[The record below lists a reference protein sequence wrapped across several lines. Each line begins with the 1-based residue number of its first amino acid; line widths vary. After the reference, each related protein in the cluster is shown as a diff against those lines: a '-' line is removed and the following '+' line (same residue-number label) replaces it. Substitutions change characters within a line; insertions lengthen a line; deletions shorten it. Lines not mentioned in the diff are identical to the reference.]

1 MAQPSVDR
9 SSRIVTMPAREG
21 RPGSEDDVIARQI
34 DELERVSSEER
45 DRRLGMNWIRD
56 MKDFYNLVSPNATAN
71 MTPTFRPRI
80 SIPEL
85 QTLVLNE
92 ATDLTSDSPK
102 VYILKGDRRETDRE
116 KVFQANWRQGLY
128 NNRIL
133 DAVIWSMLCNV
144 GWLQI
149 GFAPTTRGGR
159 GSIWMEAR
167 DPESVFPDP
176 AATCAAD
183 MQWLILEDY
192 LYIDQVKRMWPERGS
207 MVRPRYSAS
216 RQEDYAA
223 GFDMPP
229 GPMSVVGGL
238 PNQKIYNDSR
248 VKLRHLFI
256 FDNAVESIRDEI
268 GSSFNTDILVTPKFR
283 PKYPGGR
290 WVVECEGIILADGPN
305 WCPKLPDDELGTFPC
320 VPVRALPGLYTL
332 WGPPPVK
339 FSQGLQETAERMYSQ
354 VYENAIRLNNGIW
367 FIHNDTGID
376 IDSFGGLPGEVQIIN
391 QGSQVPQPVYP
402 GQMPESFTKLPQ
414 ALMLM
419 QKQLQGFTPARS
431 GEPSQ
436 GNVSADLF
444 DASVFQSQYLT
455 RLRGRLLAES
465 IQRSAQIIY
474 YMMARFMTQEQSFTQ
489 LLPGGGGVA
498 SHKWTP
504 VVAAQA
510 YDVYL
515 DPGSISPISGA
526 SLRSI
531 MLGLAKAGMVP
542 TKALL
547 ESLDIPGGAELAE
560 QVEQQQALA
569 ALAKLKRPR

>member
-1 MAQPSVDR
+1 MGTMHN
-9 SSRIVTMPAREG
+9 RIVTMPFRES
-21 RPGSEDDVIARQI
+21 RPGTVDDTLSRQI

-56 MKDFYNLVSPNATAN
+56 MKDFYNLVAPNATAN

-80 SIPEL
+80 NIPEL

-102 VYILKGDRRETDRE
+102 VYIIKDDKRDAARE

-133 DAVIWSMLCNV
+133 EAVIWSMLCNV

-149 GFAPTTRGGR
+149 GFNPTTRGGR
-159 GSIWMEAR
+159 GNIWLESR
-167 DPESVFPDP
+167 DPESMFPDP
-176 AATCAAD
+176 AAVRAGG
-183 MQWLILEDY
+183 MQWLIAEDY
-192 LYIDQVKRMWPERGS
+192 LYIDQVKRCWPDKGGL
-207 MVRPRYSAS
+207 VRPRYSAS

-223 GFDMPP
+223 SFDLPP
-229 GPMSVVGGL
+229 GPMSVTGGL

-248 VKLRHLFI
+248 VKVRHLFI
-256 FDNAVESIRDEI
+256 FDNAVETIHSEI
-268 GSSFNTDILVTPKFR
+268 GTDFNTDLLVPPKFR

-290 WVVECEGIILADGPN
+290 WIVECEGVILADGPN
-305 WCPKLPDDELGTFPC
+305 WCPKLPDDEVGTFPF
-320 VPVRALPGLYTL
+320 VPVQALPGLYSI

-339 FSQGLQETAERMYSQ
+339 FSMGLQETAERMYSQ
-354 VYENAIRLNNGIW
+354 VFENAVRMNNGIW

-376 IDSFGGLPGEVQIIN
+376 IDAFGGMPGEVQIIN
-391 QGSQVPQPVYP
+391 QGSQAPVPVYP
-402 GQMPESFTKLPQ
+402 KEMPASFMGLPQ
-414 ALMLM
+414 ALMAM

-465 IQRSAQIIY
+465 IQRTAQIVY
-474 YMMARFMTQEQSFTQ
+474 YMMARFLTQEQSFAVLQ
-489 LLPGGGGVA
+489 PGGGGVQ

-504 VVAAQA
+504 TGGGGQA

-515 DPGSISPISGA
+515 DPGSISPISGSA
-526 SLRSI
+526 LRSI

-547 ESLDIPGGAELAE
+547 ESLDIPGAGELAD